1 MKNNELTPEQKI
13 EAQREVDSAF
23 AQTKELWEQLK
34 TESGKSE
41 ALFILSK
48 EGSQFLGEFE
58 VIRQTVLGMGLTV
71 PKLLDNVSV
80 MLVEEDELNEPT
92 ESQTLH

>member
-13 EAQREVDSAF
+13 ELQRDVDIAF
-23 AQTKELWEQLK
+23 ARTKELWEQLK

-48 EGSQFLGEFE
+48 QGSKFLGEFE
-58 VIRQTVLGMGLTV
+58 VIRQNVLSIGLTV
-71 PKLLDNVSV
+71 PQLLDNVSV
-80 MLVEEDELNEPT
+80 TIVDEDEPT
-92 ESQTLH
+92 EQQTTH